1 MWVWDHS
8 NTQLVFM
15 NWDLKGSQPGGGKDE
30 NCVLS
35 IFGLWHDY
43 PCHYTFNI
51 MCESG
56 EWEGATV

>member
-1 MWVWDHS
+1 MGSFKHS
-8 NTQLVFM
+8 TGLH
-15 NWDLKGSQPGGGKDE
+15 QPDDGKDE

-35 IFGLWHDY
+35 KFGLWHDY

-56 EWEGATV
+56 EQEGATV

>member
-15 NWDLKGSQPGGGKDE
+15 NWDLKGPQPGDGKDE
-30 NCVLS
+30 TCVLS
-35 IFGLWHDY
+35 KFGLWHDY

-56 EWEGATV
+56 E